1 MAKKILIADDS
12 LFMRK
17 MLKDI
22 LSVEDKYELVE
33 AQNGK
38 EAEQQFKKHIPDL
51 TLLDIIMPEGEEEG
65 ITVLGAIKKLSPD
78 AKVVVITAVGQDTI
92 IAECKK
98 AGADDYIVKPFDKEK
113 VLETVEKYLG

>member
-1 MAKKILIADDS
+1 MAKKILVADDS

-17 MLKDI
+17 ILKDI
-22 LSVEDKYELVE
+22 LLTADEYEIVE

-38 EAEQQFKKHIPDL
+38 EAEAQFKKEKPDL

-65 ITVLGAIKKLSPD
+65 ITVLEAIKKFKPD
-78 AKVVVITAVGQDTI
+78 AKVVMITAVGQDSI

-98 AGADDYIVKPFDKEK
+98 AGANDYLIKPFDKNK
-113 VLETVEKYLG
+113 VIETVKKYLD

>member
-1 MAKKILIADDS
+1 MKKILIADDS

-22 LSVEDKYELVE
+22 LSVEDKYEIVE

-38 EAEQQFKKHIPDL
+38 EAEAQFKKHNPDL
-51 TLLDIIMPEGEEEG
+51 ILLDIIMPEGEEEG
-65 ITVLGAIKKLSPD
+65 ITVLEAVKKLNPS
-78 AKVVVITAVGQDTI
+78 AKVVMITAVGQDTI

-98 AGADDYIVKPFDKEK
+98 AGAVDYLIKPFDKNE
-113 VLETVEKYLG
+113 VIETVKKSLG

>member
-12 LFMRK
+12 IFMRK

-22 LSVEDKYELVE
+22 LSIENKYEIVE
-33 AQNGK
+33 AQNGN
-38 EAEQQFKKHIPDL
+38 EAELQFKKYNPDL

-65 ITVLGAIKKLSPD
+65 IKILEIIKKLSPS
-78 AKVVVITAVGQDTI
+78 AKVVMITAIGQDSI

-98 AGADDYIVKPFDKEK
+98 AGADDYIIKPFDKK
-113 VLETVEKYLG
+113 IVIETVKKYLN